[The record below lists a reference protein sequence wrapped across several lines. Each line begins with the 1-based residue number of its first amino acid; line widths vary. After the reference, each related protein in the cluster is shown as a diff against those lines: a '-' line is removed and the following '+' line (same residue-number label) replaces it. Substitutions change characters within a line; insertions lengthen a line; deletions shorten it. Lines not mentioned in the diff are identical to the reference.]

1 MSGQTEYEEGLEGTH
16 RRGSK
21 GVAND
26 GGKRIFRNNK
36 RKGNA
41 LLTSSTVAGEVSL
54 NEEERIDDGVSD
66 DEDDAT
72 TTTTTKTTPPSCLT
86 AHKNTIPPTLFTK
99 LPKPYINLGFPK
111 MGTSSLHAF
120 FECGGLTSLHYRCGR
135 NHSCAKCMIQN
146 SNAGLPPLSEPN
158 CGQADSYAQIDNGTF
173 FPQISLLD
181 EIHKGYPNA
190 TFFLTFRSMEAW
202 YRSISHWPPRPGGPH
217 MVDRFK
223 KLDLPGLPADKGDNL
238 QEFSDWYCQ
247 HVERVRALVAQHPS
261 HSLVE
266 VDIED
271 DNVGSMMNQLFGIDA
286 SCWGHSNA
294 NANIHPELNA
304 SVLEQ
309 SKHFKNAPGDGHP
322 DVVDKEQSGNN
333 NDSSVEEVESS
344 AKDTDDNEYPDE
356 EQNDGA
362 ESNLEDSDDDKDDDD
377 ASGDIDES
385 NIITTNRTS
394 HYFNAECFRARANT
408 VPSSLYGKLPKPY
421 INLGFPKIGSS
432 SLYSFFR
439 CGGYKSTHFYCGKGG
454 EVCAKCIDES
464 VSAGLT
470 PLAKCTES
478 EVHTQID
485 NGVEFP
491 QIEHL
496 EKLVHGTNATFFLT
510 FRSME
515 AWYRSLQNWPPDPQS
530 MRLTNRLKMLNI
542 TGFQKGVGK
551 DIWEFS
557 EWFCNH
563 VTRVREIVAQNPSH
577 TLLEVDIEDPNMG
590 ERMENIFR
598 VDKEKQCWKQVNVN
612 HNIHADVNFSEVI
625 LSDYHVR
632 KEKLLTGECFQARN
646 DSVPLSLYRNLS
658 KPFINLGFPKMGT
671 SALHKYFKCG
681 GLKSTHYI
689 CGEEL
694 VCTRCIE
701 ESIDA
706 GLPPFELCPA
716 DVYAQ
721 IDNGI
726 YFPQVER
733 LEEILAGYNGTF
745 FLTFRGME
753 AWYRSLCN
761 WPPNT
766 AYKRMSLRLK
776 DLNIT
781 GFPKGIGRD
790 VFEFGKWYCKHVERV
805 RKLIAK
811 NPSQTLVEVDIE
823 DPNVGERMEDIFGID
838 KNCWEQQNVNA
849 KLHPE
854 TKDGLADFFKRK
866 HKDEER

>member
-1 MSGQTEYEEGLEGTH
+1 MSSQSSLPIKKVVIATTLLIILVGTINNAKRVHVQLTSIMSGQTEYEEGLEGTH

-54 NEEERIDDGVSD
+54 NEEERIDDGASD

-135 NHSCAKCMIQN
+135 NHPSCAKCMLQN
-146 SNAGLPPLSEPN
+146 LNAELPLLSEPY

-247 HVERVRALVAQHPS
+247 HVERCWSKANTLRMHREMDTLTSSTKNKVAITTIH
-261 HSLVE
+261 
-266 VDIED
+266 
-271 DNVGSMMNQLFGIDA
+271 QLRK
-286 SCWGHSNA
+286 
-294 NANIHPELNA
+294 L
-304 SVLEQ
+304 
-309 SKHFKNAPGDGHP
+309 K
-322 DVVDKEQSGNN
+322 VVQ
-333 NDSSVEEVESS
+333 
-344 AKDTDDNEYPDE
+344 KDTDDNEYPDE

-421 INLGFPKIGSS
+421 INLGFPKMGSS
-432 SLYSFFR
+432 SLFSFFR

-530 MRLTNRLKMLNI
+530 MRLTNQLKMLNI

-612 HNIHADVNFSEVI
+612 HNIHADVNLSEVI

-823 DPNVGERMEDIFGID
+823 DPNKPKMDWLISS
-838 KNCWEQQNVNA
+838 NA
-849 KLHPE
+849 NRR
-854 TKDGLADFFKRK
+854 TKKR
-866 HKDEER
+866 